1 MALVDSKFRPKLW
14 NTLYIIYISTRFFF
28 LLPKF
33 LR

>member
-1 MALVDSKFRPKLW
+1 MALVDSKW